1 MPVAGTTSRLARAVL
16 ALVAAALIV
25 APVLGTGFYGDD
37 ASDANLNGAL
47 ALRHVSLLQATVA
60 TAALWVEANGR
71 LFPAYVAE
79 KYAVFHLLPGVVAY
93 KLFLYAL
100 TLAVIVVF
108 MAFVRRMGGGG
119 LGALAGFFVALCLQ
133 MRGYH
138 DALYAYNGMIQIML
152 LVLLASLWCWRVFL
166 ERGGAAWAV
175 AAVVLYAG
183 NCLTYEFS
191 YLFFPLYALV
201 SPATAPRALLRAGGP
216 FAALSALAAIT
227 AVLLRAHAAIAS
239 SSAYAIGRS
248 PVAYATA
255 LLQQLA
261 AALPLSY
268 YGWNP
273 SGIFPRPPHLFDGFG
288 GYAFDWWVALFCA
301 AVAFVLV
308 RGVAQDAARDTAWPL
323 RRLLW
328 LGLGL
333 WLLPAPLVALS
344 VKYQRELQWGIGY
357 LPVLI
362 EVFGV
367 ALVLTVATAALLRA
381 ARPPGRVAAVA
392 AIALACG
399 FAGAVTLADN
409 QRLARELLPWRVSR
423 AVVGAAL
430 ARGVVRAV
438 PDGTTVGMGGDL
450 PWLCL
455 AESGCPDDL
464 DSGYFVYAKS
474 GKQLQ
479 LTTLGAADAAWA
491 LRYGA
496 TPRVAWVAAARRDGA
511 NGAIYLEAL
520 GGNCIAAGGTLTRFA
535 RMPERLSTGCGA
547 VELGDWPG

>member
-1 MPVAGTTSRLARAVL
+1 MPVAGTTSRLARGVL
-16 ALVAAALIV
+16 ALVAAALIL
-25 APVLGTGFYGDD
+25 APVLATGFYGDD

-47 ALRHVSLLQATVA
+47 ALRHASVLQATMA

-93 KLFLYAL
+93 KLFLYLL
-100 TLAVIVVF
+100 TLATIGVF
-108 MAFVRRMGGGG
+108 MAFLRRIGAGG
-119 LGALAGFFVALCLQ
+119 LAALAGFFVALGLQ

-152 LVLLASLWCWRVFL
+152 IVLFASLWCWRVFL
-166 ERGGAAWAV
+166 ERGGAGWAIAAV
-175 AAVVLYAG
+175 ALYAG

-201 SPATAPRALLRAGGP
+201 SPATTPRALLRAAGP
-216 FAALSALAAIT
+216 FAAITALAAVT
-227 AVLLRAHAAIAS
+227 AALLRAHAAIAP
-239 SSAYAIGRS
+239 SSAYSIGPS
-248 PVAYATA
+248 PLDYATT
-255 LLQQLA
+255 LLKQLA

-268 YGWNP
+268 YAWNP
-273 SGIFPRPPHLFDGFG
+273 SGIFPAPPHLFDGFG
-288 GYAFDWWVALFCA
+288 RYAFDWWAALFCA
-301 AVAFVLV
+301 VVAYVLV
-308 RGVAQDAARDTAWPL
+308 RAVAEDEAAGRHWPL

-328 LGLGL
+328 LGVGL

-362 EVFGV
+362 EAFGA

-381 ARPPGRVAAVA
+381 VVPRTRVAAVA
-392 AIALACG
+392 ALALLCG
-399 FAGAVTLADN
+399 FAGAITLADN

-430 ARGVVRAV
+430 ERGVIAAE
-438 PDGTTVGMGGDL
+438 PDGTTVGVGGDL

-455 AESGCPDDL
+455 AETGCPDDL
-464 DSGYFVYAKS
+464 DSGYFVYAKAA
-474 GKQLQ
+474 KQLR
-479 LTTLGAADAAWA
+479 LTTLGAADATWA
-491 LRYGA
+491 LRYGT
-496 TPRVAWVAAARRDGA
+496 TPRVAWVATARRDGTG
-511 NGAIYLEAL
+511 GALYLEAL
-520 GGNCIAAGGTLTRFA
+520 GGGCIAPGGTLTRYA
-535 RMPERLSTGCGA
+535 RIPERLETGCGP